1 MDTKSDCEG
10 ASLLVSLEDLGGV
23 EPVLLPPD
31 AEEGK
36 LGLHGPLRLP
46 AGLCKVVVAVAV
58 TPVAAAGPGQP
69 AVMTLAHTGAFL
81 AKLKR

>member
-1 MDTKSDCEG
+1 MSLSECEG
-10 ASLLVSLEDLGGV
+10 AGSLVSLEDLSGV

-31 AEEGK
+31 AEEGE

-69 AVMTLAHTGAFL
+69 AVVALAHTGAFL
-81 AKLKR
+81 GTLKR